1 MVVSNTSPLNYLIL
15 IEAIDVLA
23 LLYERVVISPS
34 VYQELRAP
42 KTPEVVRRWIEHH
55 PDWLET
61 SPEPGSVD
69 LELASLHAG
78 ERDAISLALHLKAE
92 ALIIDERH
100 GRNEA
105 ERRGLTVVGTLGVLL
120 SAHERGFIDIHD
132 SISRL
137 RRTTFHVSPK
147 LLAYVLQR

>member
-15 IEAIDVLA
+15 IEVIDVLPQ
-23 LLYERVVISPS
+23 LYERVIIPPS

-42 KTPEVVRRWIEHH
+42 ETPEVVRSWIEGHS
-55 PDWLET
+55 DWLEISSET
-61 SPEPGSVD
+61 GSVG

-78 ERDAISLALHLKAE
+78 EREAISLALHLQAE
-92 ALIIDERH
+92 ALIIDERQ

-105 ERRGLTVVGTLGVLL
+105 ERRGLKVIGTIGVLV
-120 SAHERGFIDIHD
+120 SAHERGFLDIHD

-137 RRTTFHVSPK
+137 RQTTFHVSPK
-147 LLAYVLQR
+147 LLASVLQG